1 MRSRIYINGAEQ
13 ISIQEPLCENWMDK
27 PVAYDT
33 KYAKS
38 IDPDF
43 KPFISPIEARRM
55 GKILKRAIAT
65 TATLLKKSGI
75 EKPDAI
81 ITGTGY
87 GCIDNSLLFLDAL
100 TNEGEQ
106 LLKPTHFMQST
117 HNTIS
122 SLLAIQTKNHGYNV
136 TYSHKGI
143 SFDSALFDAYMQFL
157 LGKIGSAVVGSFDEV
172 SQRFFMILEK
182 GGILGGSSKGI
193 AGEAAVSIMLSNN
206 PEGALCELASMRLLY
221 KPSIEKFKET
231 IDAMAEEAGIGCDQI
246 DAVMTGVNGESNN
259 DNIYAE
265 FLANTLEDATLL
277 RYKHIFGESYS
288 ASGIGM
294 YAAAQCLSR
303 QAIPEH
309 IKYERDML
317 RSKARNILVMNHSE
331 GKNFTLTLMKEHAC
345 GR

>member
-13 ISIQEPLCENWMDK
+13 ISIQEPLCENWMEK

-182 GGILGGSSKGI
+182 GGILG
-193 AGEAAVSIMLSNN
+193 VVQ
-206 PEGALCELASMRLLY
+206 
-221 KPSIEKFKET
+221 KE
-231 IDAMAEEAGIGCDQI
+231 
-246 DAVMTGVNGESNN
+246 
-259 DNIYAE
+259 
-265 FLANTLEDATLL
+265 
-277 RYKHIFGESYS
+277 
-288 ASGIGM
+288 
-294 YAAAQCLSR
+294 
-303 QAIPEH
+303 
-309 IKYERDML
+309 
-317 RSKARNILVMNHSE
+317 
-331 GKNFTLTLMKEHAC
+331 
-345 GR
+345 